1 MDIKPVPAANL
12 DPLWSKRPCPD
23 AKNAIETATPDVSYR
38 LPSLALLFLGRIFHS
53 FPLAPSSHHPTT
65 STWPYMLPP
74 RTQTH
79 HSFKFHFYPFPAQP
93 LYRLIERPF
102 LRLSKQHCHG
112 DLLVKKG
119 AIKTHNHFAQ
129 KERKLSDAGPESVGT
144 IYGIKSEMN
153 PRQQQQQ
160 QQTAHKPWN
169 VWNLCTKN
177 TTHSAALVGGACRMS
192 RGIRDINNDITQL
205 SNAHLELL
213 SSEVLCRV
221 PDRKDS

>member
-1 MDIKPVPAANL
+1 MP
-12 DPLWSKRPCPD
+12 SKRQPP
-23 AKNAIETATPDVSYR
+23 TSLTVR
-38 LPSLALLFLGRIFHS
+38 LRWRCYFWVEFSILSTFQ
-53 FPLAPSSHHPTT
+53 SHHPTT

-93 LYRLIERPF
+93 LHRLIERPF

-177 TTHSAALVGGACRMS
+177 TTHTLLWSVAPVECREEFATSTTTSLSLVMHTWSCYRPRSCAVCQIVKILDRRSATIS
-192 RGIRDINNDITQL
+192 
-205 SNAHLELL
+205 
-213 SSEVLCRV
+213 
-221 PDRKDS
+221 